1 MSHTPPGSRL
11 LAALLAASVSP
22 ALALGLG
29 EADLRSALGEPL
41 DLVITI
47 TAGPEDSLSADCFY
61 LPRPLPGGLP
71 TVTRAQFT
79 IESGSKLHVRT
90 PQPLNEPAMVL
101 RMHASCPGGGLVARE
116 YPLLLDPRP
125 VSAVAPPVVA
135 PVQAP
140 RAAAAK
146 SPADAGAPG
155 LRSIAGDTLAG
166 LAGAVYPRNRRAR
179 DAYVAALREAN
190 PSLAGLRPDEPIP
203 PETAVTL
210 PDLRSVANR
219 SMPRA
224 TAGATPAAE
233 SPAPPP
239 KAKRERPAPES
250 TAAPRERKRSPPR
263 KDETARR
270 TDGFV
275 LRLSSGEVD
284 LARSRDI
291 DDRTRAQLR
300 ERLTLLDADDQVSA
314 LLQMRNSLRQLENRV
329 AEMQL
334 RLSGSMPV
342 APGATPPAT
351 LPKPPVPEATA
362 PAATP
367 PPAQANPVETPPTA
381 APPKAEPAPAAQVP
395 DKPRAV
401 PAAKPEPTPTPTP
414 MPALSMQAWGL
425 IALAAAG
432 LALFAFLVIRR
443 RNRPSA
449 RRRAAERERE
459 FIAATVMNE
468 QGPSSQILDP
478 EGMLEPEEP
487 APARPQVESDA
498 ELTTRIPGADPQVLR
513 RRYLEERFPEIA
525 NGALDIANPDSV
537 VKGARLLYEDGALP
551 RAVEL
556 LQFALE
562 ENPAQQKPW
571 LALFE
576 IFRLENLSGEFAA
589 LAARFREHHGTTD
602 HWRKVQYIGREID
615 PQNPLY
621 RDDAFNSLETIGYPN
636 AAKAR
641 AITFDPLAENWLN
654 APMDFTS
661 DALAGELRRALLAD
675 AGLGESDLIPNPMP
689 ALKQVEMFNV
699 A

>member
-1 MSHTPPGSRL
+1 MSHTLPGSRL
-11 LAALLAASVSP
+11 LLAALLVAAAPPSF
-22 ALALGLG
+22 ALGLG

-47 TAGPEDSLSADCFY
+47 TAGPEDSLGADCFY

-71 TVTRAQFT
+71 AVTRAQFT
-79 IESGSKLHVRT
+79 IESGPKLRVRT
-90 PQPLNEPAMVL
+90 PQPLNEPAMML

-125 VSAVAPPVVA
+125 VTAVAAPVPA
-135 PVQAP
+135 PPVQAP
-140 RAAAAK
+140 RAAAAN
-146 SPADAGAPG
+146 SASDPGAPG

-166 LAGAVYPRNRRAR
+166 LAGAVYPKNRRAR
-179 DAYVAALREAN
+179 EAYVAALREAN
-190 PSLAGLRPDEPIP
+190 PALAGLGPDEPIP
-203 PETAVTL
+203 PETAVIL
-210 PDLRSVANR
+210 PDLRAVANR
-219 SMPRA
+219 SKSTA
-224 TAGATPAAE
+224 AAGAAPATE
-233 SPAPPP
+233 PPQP
-239 KAKRERPAPES
+239 PRQVKRERPAPES
-250 TAAPRERKRSPPR
+250 AVAPRERKSPPAR
-263 KDETARR
+263 PRESARR
-270 TDGFV
+270 VDGFV

-342 APGATPPAT
+342 TP
-351 LPKPPVPEATA
+351 VTA
-362 PAATP
+362 PAAAPPKPAVPEAVAPAAPPAPAQAPPVEP
-367 PPAQANPVETPPTA
+367 PPAA
-381 APPKAEPAPAAQVP
+381 APPKPAPAPSVP
-395 DKPRAV
+395 DPPKAAA
-401 PAAKPEPTPTPTP
+401 AAKPEPAPVP
-414 MPALSMQAWGL
+414 MLSLQAWGL

-449 RRRAAERERE
+449 RRRSAERERE

-478 EGMLEPEEP
+478 EGMSEPVEA
-487 APARPQVESDA
+487 APARAQVDSDA
-498 ELTTRIPGADPQVLR
+498 GLATRVPGADPQVLR

-562 ENPAQQKPW
+562 ENPAQMKPW

-576 IFRLENLSGEFAA
+576 IFRLENLAGEFSV

-602 HWRKVQYIGREID
+602 NWRKVQYIGREID

-621 RDDAFNSLETIGYPN
+621 RDDAFDSLETIGYPN

-661 DALAGELRRALLAD
+661 DALAGDLRRALLAD
-675 AGLGESDLIPNPMP
+675 AGIAESDLIPNPMP
-689 ALKQVEMFNV
+689 ALKQVEMFTV